1 MILSYLKD
9 SKGYIIYFPYHY
21 KQSMKE
27 KKKRKEEEEKDEEGC
42 LKWKCLLTNNIV
54 DSWKFF
60 KLLFSK
66 LTSNHFSFFSLHHF
80 Q

>member
-27 KKKRKEEEEKDEEGC
+27 KKEEGGGGEG
-42 LKWKCLLTNNIV
+42 
-54 DSWKFF
+54 
-60 KLLFSK
+60 
-66 LTSNHFSFFSLHHF
+66 
-80 Q
+80 